1 MSTFN
6 TDTNT
11 FSNSAFNF
19 RKYTGNDVVAM
30 RQRCW
35 PDRRLTAAPAWCSV
49 DLRDGNQALPKPMN
63 PAQKRRLFLQL
74 VAIGFKEIEVGFPA
88 ASQPDFDFVRELI
101 EDNLIPDDVTIQ
113 VLTQAREDIIA
124 RSFDALRGVVRANVH
139 VYNSVSPAQR
149 RYVFA
154 TDRDGV
160 RKIAEQGA
168 MWVKQYAAM
177 QPETQWTF
185 QYSPESFTQ
194 TELEFARDIC
204 ENVCA
209 IWRPNHGQRVVINL
223 PSTVEV
229 HTPNV
234 FADRIEWFG
243 DNFKYR
249 EHVRISVHTHNDRGC
264 AVASAELAV
273 LAGADRVEGT
283 LLGNGERTGNM
294 DIVTMAMN
302 LYSQGID
309 PQLNF
314 SEIDNIVRCVEECTE
329 ITTHV
334 RHPWVG
340 ELVYT
345 AFSGSHQDAIRK
357 GLQAWDKNVVNETA
371 PWDVPYLPIDPRD
384 IGRTYEAVVRVNSQS
399 GKGGVAFSLERD
411 YGLELP
417 RALQIEFSRSVQQHS
432 ETING
437 EVSSA
442 EIQRLFHEQFVNRGE
457 PWRLSRYQISSNSE
471 QISSKNAQILTKG
484 DGHVA
489 LHAELSKADG
499 SVAIFSGEGNGALA
513 AAVDALQSICGA
525 RPDIVDYHEHA
536 LLRDISSKQGTAA
549 SAVSYVQI
557 KIGEQR
563 CWGVGIADD
572 TVRSAFAALLS
583 AINRNAIQI
592 RAVA

>member
-1 MSTFN
+1 MNTITRSSNFN
-6 TDTNT
+6 H
-11 FSNSAFNF
+11 
-19 RKYTGNDVVAM
+19 RKYTGSDIVAM
-30 RQRCW
+30 RQRRW
-35 PDRRLTAAPAWCSV
+35 PDRRLVAAPDWCSV

-63 PAQKRRLFLQL
+63 PVQKRRMFLQL

-101 EDNLIPDDVTIQ
+101 EENLIPDDVTIQ

-124 RSFDALRGVVRANVH
+124 RSFEALRGAKRANMH

-154 TDRDGV
+154 TDRNGV
-160 RKIAEQGA
+160 LNIAEQGA
-168 MWVKQYAAM
+168 RWVKQFAAE
-177 QPETQWTF
+177 QPETEWIF

-204 ENVCA
+204 ESVCD
-209 IWRPNHGQRVVINL
+209 IWRPDQGQRVVINL

-234 FADRIEWFG
+234 FADRIEWFN

-249 EHVRISVHTHNDRGC
+249 EHVRLSVHTHNDRGC

-309 PQLNF
+309 PRLNF
-314 SEIDNIVRCVEECTE
+314 GDIDNIVRCVEDCTE

-357 GLQAWDKNVVNETA
+357 GLQAWNADI
-371 PWDVPYLPIDPRD
+371 PWDVPYLPIDPQD
-384 IGRTYEAVVRVNSQS
+384 ISRNYEAVVRVNSQS

-411 YGLELP
+411 YGFELP
-417 RALQIEFSRSVQQHS
+417 RALQIEFSRIVQQHS
-432 ETING
+432 EAIGG

-442 EIQRLFHEQFVNRGE
+442 EIQRLFHKQYINNSI
-457 PWRLSRYQISSNSE
+457 PWHLQHYSLTTKSQI
-471 QISSKNAQILTKG
+471 
-484 DGHVA
+484 VA
-489 LHAELSKADG
+489 KDDDCVTIHAELNNIDG
-499 SVAIFSGEGNGALA
+499 STAVFSGEGGGALA
-513 AAVDALQSICGA
+513 AAVNAMQHICGIK
-525 RPDIVDYHEHA
+525 PEIVDYHEHA
-536 LLRDISSKQGTAA
+536 LLKDIKSGRGTAS
-549 SAVSYVQI
+549 SAASYVQI
-557 KIGEQR
+557 DIDGKR
-563 CWGVGIADD
+563 SWGVGIADD
-572 TVRSAFAALLS
+572 TVRSAFIALLS
-583 AINRNAIQI
+583 AINRNAIQMQ
-592 RAVA
+592 AVA

>member
-1 MSTFN
+1 M
-6 TDTNT
+6 
-11 FSNSAFNF
+11 
-19 RKYTGNDVVAM
+19 
-30 RQRCW
+30 
-35 PDRRLTAAPAWCSV
+35 
-49 DLRDGNQALPKPMN
+49 
-63 PAQKRRLFLQL
+63 
-74 VAIGFKEIEVGFPA
+74 
-88 ASQPDFDFVRELI
+88 
-101 EDNLIPDDVTIQ
+101 
-113 VLTQAREDIIA
+113 
-124 RSFDALRGVVRANVH
+124 H
-139 VYNSVSPAQR
+139 VYNSTSPAQR

-154 TDRDGV
+154 TDRAGV
-160 RKIAEQGA
+160 RNIAEQGA
-168 MWVKQYAAM
+168 QWVKQFAAM
-177 QPETQWTF
+177 QPDTEWTF

-204 ENVCA
+204 ESVCD
-209 IWRPNHGQRVVINL
+209 IWRPDQGQRVVINL

-234 FADRIEWFG
+234 FADRIEWFN

-249 EHVRISVHTHNDRGC
+249 EHVRLSVHTHNDRGC

-302 LYSQGID
+302 LYSQGVD

-314 SEIDNIVRCVEECTE
+314 SDIDNIVRCVEECTD
-329 ITTHV
+329 IATHV

-357 GLQAWDKNVVNETA
+357 GLHAWTNKTQEVESSDA
-371 PWDVPYLPIDPRD
+371 WDVPYLPIDPRD
-384 IGRTYEAVVRVNSQS
+384 IGRDYEAVVRVNSQS

-411 YGLELP
+411 CGLQLP
-417 RALQIEFSRSVQQHS
+417 RAMQIEFSRIVQQHS
-432 ETING
+432 ETIDG

-442 EIQRLFHEQFVNRGE
+442 EIQRLFHEQFVNCGK
-457 PWRLSRYQISSNSE
+457 PWHLKHYHLETKSQISAKSD
-471 QISSKNAQILTKG
+471 TR
-484 DGHVA
+484 VA
-489 LHAELSKADG
+489 LHAELNNVDG
-499 SVAIFSGEGNGALA
+499 TTAIFAGEGNGALA
-513 AAVDALQSICGA
+513 AAIDALQSICGKK
-525 RPDIVDYHEHA
+525 PEIIDYHEHA
-536 LLRDISSKQGTAA
+536 LIKDVIRGQGTSS

-557 KIGEQR
+557 DIDGHK

-572 TVRSAFAALLS
+572 TVRSVFAALLS
-583 AINRNAIQI
+583 AINRNAIQM

>member
-1 MSTFN
+1 MNSFN
-6 TDTNT
+6 HDT
-11 FSNSAFNF
+11 FNF
-19 RKYTGNDVVAM
+19 RKYAASDVVAM
-30 RQRCW
+30 RQRRW
-35 PDRRLTAAPAWCSV
+35 PDRQLTAAPDWCSV

-63 PAQKRRLFLQL
+63 PAQKRRMFLQL

-101 EDNLIPDDVTIQ
+101 ADNLIPDDVTIQ

-124 RSFDALRGVVRANVH
+124 RSFEALHGARRANMH
-139 VYNSVSPAQR
+139 IYNSTSPAQR

-160 RKIAEQGA
+160 RTIAAQGA
-168 MWVKQYAAM
+168 QWVKQYAAM
-177 QPETQWTF
+177 QPATEWTF

-204 ENVCA
+204 ESVCA
-209 IWRPNHGQRVVINL
+209 IWQPDHGQRVVINL

-234 FADRIEWFG
+234 FADRIEWFN
-243 DNFKYR
+243 DNFNYR
-249 EHVRISVHTHNDRGC
+249 EHVRLSVHTHNDRGC

-302 LYSQGID
+302 LYSQGVN

-314 SEIDNIVRCVEECTE
+314 SDIDSIVRCVEECTE
-329 ITTHV
+329 ITTHA

-357 GLQAWDKNVVNETA
+357 GLQLWNPKTS
-371 PWDVPYLPIDPRD
+371 WDVPYLPIDPRD
-384 IGRTYEAVVRVNSQS
+384 IGRSYEAVVRVNSQS

-411 YGLELP
+411 YGMELP
-417 RALQIEFSRSVQQHS
+417 RALQIEFSRIVQQHS
-432 ETING
+432 ENIGG

-442 EIQRLFHEQFVNRGE
+442 EIQRLFHEHYIDNSG
-457 PWRLSRYQISSNSE
+457 PWRLWRYQ
-471 QISSKNAQILTKG
+471 LVTKG
-484 DGHVA
+484 EDRVA
-489 LHAELSKADG
+489 LHVELNSDEGDTA
-499 SVAIFSGEGNGALA
+499 VFSGEGSGALA
-513 AAVDALQSICGA
+513 AAVDALQNICSA
-525 RPDIVDYHEHA
+525 KPDIVDYHEHA
-536 LLRDISSKQGTAA
+536 LHQGIKSKQGTAS

-557 KIGEQR
+557 DINGQR

-572 TVRSAFAALLS
+572 TVRSVFAALLS
-583 AINRNAIQI
+583 AINRNAIRR

>member
-1 MSTFN
+1 MKPIIQNHSFN
-6 TDTNT
+6 H
-11 FSNSAFNF
+11 
-19 RKYTGNDVVAM
+19 RKYASSDVVET
-30 RQRCW
+30 RQRRW
-35 PDRRLTAAPAWCSV
+35 PDHRLVAAPGWCSV

-63 PAQKRRLFLQL
+63 PAQKRRMFLQL
-74 VAIGFKEIEVGFPA
+74 IAIGFKEIEVGFPA

-101 EDNLIPDDVTIQ
+101 EENLIPDDVTIQ

-124 RSFDALRGVVRANVH
+124 RSFEALRGAKRANMH

-154 TDRDGV
+154 TDRNGV
-160 RKIAEQGA
+160 LNIAKQGA
-168 MWVKQYAAM
+168 RWVKQFAAA
-177 QPETQWTF
+177 QPDTEWTF

-204 ENVCA
+204 ENVCD
-209 IWRPNHGQRVVINL
+209 IWRPDQGQRVVINL

-229 HTPNV
+229 HMPNV
-234 FADRIEWFG
+234 FADRIEWFN

-249 EHVRISVHTHNDRGC
+249 EHVRLSVHTHNDRGC

-309 PQLNF
+309 PQLDF
-314 SEIDNIVRCVEECTE
+314 SDIDNIVRCVEECTE

-357 GLQAWDKNVVNETA
+357 GLQAWDTNTK
-371 PWDVPYLPIDPRD
+371 WDVPYLPIDPQD
-384 IGRTYEAVVRVNSQS
+384 IGRNYEAVVRVNSQS

-411 YGLELP
+411 YGFELP
-417 RALQIEFSRSVQQHS
+417 RALQIEFSRVVQQHS
-432 ETING
+432 EAIDG

-442 EIQRLFHEQFVNRGE
+442 EIQRLFREQYVNNSTQ
-457 PWRLSRYQISSNSE
+457 WQLHQYQIAA
-471 QISSKNAQILTKG
+471 KNNDCVTMR
-484 DGHVA
+484 
-489 LHAELSKADG
+489 AELNNCNG
-499 SVAIFSGEGNGALA
+499 TGMTLSGEGNGALS
-513 AAVDALQSICGA
+513 AAVDAMQHICGA
-525 RPDIVDYHEHA
+525 RPEIIDYHEHA
-536 LLRDISSKQGTAA
+536 ITRNMKSGQGTAS

-557 KIGEQR
+557 DINGKR
-563 CWGVGIADD
+563 CWGVGVADD
-572 TVRSAFAALLS
+572 TVRSALTALLS
-583 AINRNAIQI
+583 AINRNAMQM

>member
-1 MSTFN
+1 MSSFNAKTPNADTSGTSTFN
-6 TDTNT
+6 
-11 FSNSAFNF
+11 FRAFNHM
-19 RKYTGNDVVAM
+19 KYGASDVVAM
-30 RQRCW
+30 RQRRW
-35 PDRRLTAAPAWCSV
+35 PDRRLTAAPDWCSV

-124 RSFDALRGVVRANVH
+124 RSFEALRGAARANVH
-139 VYNSVSPAQR
+139 VYNSTSPAQR
-149 RYVFA
+149 HYVFA
-154 TDRDGV
+154 TDRDGA

-168 MWVKQYAAM
+168 QWVKQYAAA
-177 QPETQWTF
+177 QPKTEWTF

-194 TELEFARDIC
+194 TELEFARDVC
-204 ENVCA
+204 ESVCA
-209 IWRPNHGQRVVINL
+209 IWRPDQGQRVVINL

-249 EHVRISVHTHNDRGC
+249 KHVRISVHTHNDRGC

-302 LYSQGID
+302 LYSQGVD

-314 SEIDNIVRCVEECTE
+314 SNIDNIVRCVEECTE
-329 ITTHV
+329 ITTHA

-357 GLQAWDKNVVNETA
+357 GLQAWDKNA
-371 PWDVPYLPIDPRD
+371 AGDKSKPWDVPYLPIDPRD
-384 IGRTYEAVVRVNSQS
+384 IGRSYEAVVRVNSQS

-417 RALQIEFSRSVQQHS
+417 RTLQIEFSRIVQQHS
-432 ETING
+432 EAIGG
-437 EVSSA
+437 EVSS
-442 EIQRLFHEQFVNRGE
+442 EVIYRLFSTQFANNIN
-457 PWRLSRYQISSNSE
+457 PWSLQQYQI
-471 QISSKNAQILTKG
+471 ITKG
-484 DGHVA
+484 ESLVA
-489 LHAELSKADG
+489 LQAELQNAANNP
-499 SVAIFSGEGNGALA
+499 VIFNGEGTGALA
-513 AAVDALQSICGA
+513 AAVDALQTICETK
-525 RPDIVDYHEHA
+525 PEIIDYHEHA
-536 LLRDISSKQGTAA
+536 LRKGTAS

-557 KIGEQR
+557 DINGQR

-572 TVRSAFAALLS
+572 TVRSALIALIS
-583 AINRNAIQI
+583 AINRHATQI

>member
-1 MSTFN
+1 MGTVN
-6 TDTNT
+6 KTN
-11 FSNSAFNF
+11 AFNF
-19 RKYTGNDVVAM
+19 CKLNHLKYRASDVVAM
-30 RQRCW
+30 RQRHW
-35 PDRRLTAAPAWCSV
+35 PDRQLTKAPDWCSV
-49 DLRDGNQALPKPMN
+49 DLRDGNQALPKPMDTS
-63 PAQKRRLFLQL
+63 QKRRLFLQL

-101 EDNLIPDDVTIQ
+101 EDKLIPEDVTIQ

-124 RSFDALRGVVRANVH
+124 RSFEALRGAPRANMH
-139 VYNSVSPAQR
+139 LYNSISPAQR

-160 RKIAEQGA
+160 RQIAEQGA
-168 MWVKQYAAM
+168 QWVKQYAAA
-177 QPETQWTF
+177 QPETDWTF

-194 TELEFARDIC
+194 TELEFARDVC
-204 ENVCA
+204 ESVCE
-209 IWRPNHGQRVVINL
+209 IWRPDQGQRVVINL

-234 FADRIEWFG
+234 FADRIEWFN

-249 EHVRISVHTHNDRGC
+249 KHLRLSVHTHNDRGC

-302 LYSQGID
+302 LYSQGVD

-314 SEIDNIVRCVEECTE
+314 SDMDNIVRCVEECTD

-357 GLQAWDKNVVNETA
+357 GLQGWNTA
-371 PWDVPYLPIDPRD
+371 SHANNNTAWDVPYLPIDPKD

-417 RALQIEFSRSVQQHS
+417 RALQVAFSRIVQQHS

-457 PWRLSRYQISSNSE
+457 PWQLKQYQIITKNDARVVLQVELLNSE
-471 QISSKNAQILTKG
+471 G
-484 DGHVA
+484 GP
-489 LHAELSKADG
+489 
-499 SVAIFSGEGNGALA
+499 AIFSGEGNGALA

-525 RPDIVDYHEHA
+525 RPEIIDYHEHA
-536 LLRDISSKQGTAA
+536 LRQGTSA
-549 SAVSYVQI
+549 SAVSYL
-557 KIGEQR
+557 KIDINGR
-563 CWGVGIADD
+563 HCWGVGVADD

-583 AINRNAIQI
+583 AVNRNAIQI
-592 RAVA
+592 WAVA

>member
-1 MSTFN
+1 MKPTTSHSSFN
-6 TDTNT
+6 H
-11 FSNSAFNF
+11 
-19 RKYTGNDVVAM
+19 RKYTGSDVVDM
-30 RQRCW
+30 RQRRW
-35 PDRRLTAAPAWCSV
+35 PDRRLVTAPDWCSV

-63 PAQKRRLFLQL
+63 PAQKRRMLLRL
-74 VAIGFKEIEVGFPA
+74 IDIGFKEIEVGFPA

-101 EDNLIPDDVTIQ
+101 EENLVPDDVTIQ

-124 RSFDALRGVVRANVH
+124 RSFEALRGAKRANMH

-149 RYVFA
+149 CYVFA

-160 RKIAEQGA
+160 VNIAEQGA
-168 MWVKQYAAM
+168 RWVKQYAAA
-177 QPETQWTF
+177 QPETDWTF

-204 ENVCA
+204 ESVCN
-209 IWRPNHGQRVVINL
+209 IWRPDQGQRVVINL

-234 FADRIEWFG
+234 FADRIEWFN

-249 EHVRISVHTHNDRGC
+249 EHVRLSVHTHNDRGC

-309 PQLNF
+309 PRLDF
-314 SEIDNIVRCVEECTE
+314 SDIDNIVRCVEECTE

-357 GLQAWDKNVVNETA
+357 GLQAWTKVHDANANTH
-371 PWDVPYLPIDPRD
+371 WDVPYLPIDPRD
-384 IGRTYEAVVRVNSQS
+384 IGRNYEAVVRVNSQS

-411 YGLELP
+411 YGFELP
-417 RALQIEFSRSVQQHS
+417 RALQIEFSRAVQQHS
-432 ETING
+432 EAING

-442 EIQRLFHEQFVNRGE
+442 EIQRLFREQYVNNAAQ
-457 PWRLSRYQISSNSE
+457 WQLHRYQIAARGDDCVDMRAELNN
-471 QISSKNAQILTKG
+471 IDGTTAILTG
-484 DGHVA
+484 A
-489 LHAELSKADG
+489 G
-499 SVAIFSGEGNGALA
+499 SGTLA
-513 AAVDALQSICGA
+513 AAIDAMQGICGTK
-525 RPDIVDYHEHA
+525 PEIIDYHEHA
-536 LLRDISSKQGTAA
+536 LISDMKSGQGTAS
-549 SAVSYVQI
+549 SAATYVQI
-557 KIGEQR
+557 DIDGKHY
-563 CWGVGIADD
+563 WGVGVAED
-572 TVRSAFAALLS
+572 TVRSALAALLS
-583 AINRNAIQI
+583 AINRNAIQM
-592 RAVA
+592 RSAA